1 MVTKKKKAPSTA
13 RAHTRHISKTP
24 THFMIKRSLLSYA
37 VIVFVFFAL
46 LSMSAYLVDR
56 MIVSRNNQVRYNEIT
71 KIYKDL
77 NLGDDY
83 RVASTNIFGDKRVY
97 SYDSSRT
104 HSSSVEYGRNASVQD
119 TIDDLRN
126 KAEQAGFSYVQ
137 TEYEGSV
144 SAIYEYKNDNGNWI
158 RIRAVPKED
167 QDDVIYGTSTF
178 NSTNIE
184 EISAMSPTYV
194 TIKVN
199 LDDNNE

>member
-1 MVTKKKKAPSTA
+1 
-13 RAHTRHISKTP
+13 
-24 THFMIKRSLLSYA
+24 MIKRSLLSYA

-104 HSSSVEYGRNASVQD
+104 YSSSVEYGRNASVQD

-137 TEYEGSV
+137 TEHEGSV

>member
-56 MIVSRNNQVRYNEIT
+56 MIVSRNNQMRYNEIT

-104 HSSSVEYGRNASVQD
+104 YSSSVEYGRNASVQD